1 LTRGATFS
9 KASALVYLLHT
20 ANKEP
25 TFENLMTV
33 DAGATLLPK
42 GALPGAS
49 LFSRRSEAYYEPKEI
64 Y

>member
-1 LTRGATFS
+1 
-9 KASALVYLLHT
+9 
-20 ANKEP
+20 
-25 TFENLMTV
+25 MTV